1 MKPMTLLLALA
12 FNTLASAAPNRAV
25 NPAGI
30 PSLPVAAIVVPAVN
44 TPIVGLPGA
53 AALPAALPAA
63 GISAISQAIVSQIGA
78 IAAPNATPGG
88 AAQAGQDIATILQGG
103 KPAPVADGSV
113 SFSGVGGTGHGAS
126 GGAAPRIQIDDRAL
140 YAERRHFL
148 ADAFNKFGFLFSSP
162 QAGPRL
168 TEKLIAEAGG
178 KDHVVSDI
186 DDTITKWNQP
196 LEPDMVEAIVAVRV
210 AGKTFATITDRP
222 SVTAPGSTLKPAL
235 SALDAIP
242 TDKRQGIIIA
252 TDGGGRIFKFD
263 AQGIPQ
269 LIFKEREFTNEE
281 QAQLKEAAD
290 IVKSRLPAL

>member
-1 MKPMTLLLALA
+1 MA
-12 FNTLASAAPNRAV
+12 FNTLTSAAPNRRQPRGHSE
-25 NPAGI
+25 PARCGDRC
-30 PSLPVAAIVVPAVN
+30 SAVN

-168 TEKLIAEAGG
+168 TEKLIAEARG
-178 KDHVVSDI
+178 KHHVVSDI
-186 DDTITKWNQP
+186 HDISQWNQP

-222 SVTAPGSTLKPAL
+222 SVTAPG
-235 SALDAIP
+235 
-242 TDKRQGIIIA
+242 
-252 TDGGGRIFKFD
+252 
-263 AQGIPQ
+263 
-269 LIFKEREFTNEE
+269 
-281 QAQLKEAAD
+281 
-290 IVKSRLPAL
+290 